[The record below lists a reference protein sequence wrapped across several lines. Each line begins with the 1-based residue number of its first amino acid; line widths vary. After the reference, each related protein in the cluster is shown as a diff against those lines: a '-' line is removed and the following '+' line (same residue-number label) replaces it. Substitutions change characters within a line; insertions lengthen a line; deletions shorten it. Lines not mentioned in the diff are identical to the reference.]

1 MSDFYD
7 VSGAPGQGGSLSSAT
22 IRGEF
27 ALIEAA
33 FGKLPTLTGNGSK
46 LVQVNS
52 GGTALE
58 AVSSLTGKT
67 FTSACVIT
75 GTDNSKAMLRVTQ
88 LGTAN
93 ALEVEDSTNPD
104 ATPFI
109 ITATGKVV
117 NGHTS
122 NITAECTHEQVNG
135 RIGVYAFN
143 ESTFHYPMEF
153 YKSRTTTIG
162 SHTVVQDGD
171 ILVHIRGHGSD
182 GTGFI
187 VGAELRM
194 SVDGTPGTNSMPTR
208 VSLRTT
214 ASGASSTTERLR
226 ADSKGNVIVG
236 TAQLANDA
244 TDGFFY
250 IPGTTSGAPSG
261 SPTAYSGRHPMVLDD
276 TNNRLYIHNGSA
288 WKYAALS

>member
-7 VSGAPGQGGSLSSAT
+7 LSGAPGQGGSLSSAT

-58 AVSSLTGKT
+58 AVSSLAGKT

-75 GTDNSKAMLRVTQ
+75 GTDNSKAMLRVTVV
-88 LGTAN
+88 GTAN
-93 ALEVEDSTNPD
+93 ALVVEDSTYPD
-104 ATPFI
+104 ATTFI

-182 GTGFI
+182 GTDFI
-187 VGAELRM
+187 VGAEMRM
-194 SVDGTPGTNSMPTR
+194 SVDGTPGTGSMPTR

-236 TAQLANDA
+236 TAQLADAA
-244 TDGFFY
+244 TDGFLY

-261 SPTAYSGRHPMVLDD
+261 SPTAYSGRHPMVVDD
-276 TNNRLYIHNGSA
+276 TNNRLYINVSGT